1 MLKAKRPQSSK
12 YPQQLNTLG
21 DRIRRRRLD
30 LGLFQ
35 KQVAEQ
41 VGVDEETIFRWE
53 SNESGPQIQFIP
65 AIIKLLGYNPFPF
78 PERLPQKLI
87 FYRQTLGLS
96 QRALATKIG
105 VDPKAIGLSERG
117 RRPLSKKRLKLL
129 ESF

>member
-1 MLKAKRPQSSK
+1 MPFCHVMLKAKRPQSSK
-12 YPQQLNTLG
+12 YPQQLSTLG

-65 AIIKLLGYNPFPF
+65 AIIKLLGYTRFRFRND
-78 PERLPQKLI
+78 
-87 FYRQTLGLS
+87 YRKS
-96 QRALATKIG
+96 
-105 VDPKAIGLSERG
+105 
-117 RRPLSKKRLKLL
+117 
-129 ESF
+129 

>member
-1 MLKAKRPQSSK
+1 M
-12 YPQQLNTLG
+12 
-21 DRIRRRRLD
+21 
-30 LGLFQ
+30 
-35 KQVAEQ
+35 
-41 VGVDEETIFRWE
+41 
-53 SNESGPQIQFIP
+53 
-65 AIIKLLGYNPFPF
+65 
-78 PERLPQKLI
+78 